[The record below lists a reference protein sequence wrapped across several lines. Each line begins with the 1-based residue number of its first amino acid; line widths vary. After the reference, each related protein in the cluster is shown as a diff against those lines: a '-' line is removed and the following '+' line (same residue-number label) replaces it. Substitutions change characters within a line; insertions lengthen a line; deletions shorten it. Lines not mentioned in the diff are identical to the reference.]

1 MTASNP
7 FKVVIPARYHSTRL
21 PGKPLI
27 KLAGKEMI
35 LRVYDKAC
43 RSDADQVVI
52 ATDDERIYNLAISAG
67 ADVCMTAT
75 DHKTGTD
82 RLSEV
87 VNKYAWPA
95 DTIVVNVQGDEPL
108 MPVSCIN
115 LVAENLHKHKIAV
128 MATLA
133 TRIQNSSEY
142 TDPNVVKV
150 VFDRNGLAMLFSR
163 SPIPHYREKD
173 FDATF
178 ASYRHLGIYAYRAA
192 YLLQYSDLSECGI
205 EFAEKLEQLRVLN
218 NGDRI
223 HVDLA
228 RELPGPGVDT
238 PEQLAEVELLVQ
250 RELEKSG
257 Q

>member
-43 RSDADQVVI
+43 QSDADQVLI
-52 ATDDERIYNLAISAG
+52 ATDDERIYNLASGAG

-75 DHKTGTD
+75 DHETGTD

-87 VNKYAWPA
+87 VDKNAWPA

-108 MPVSCIN
+108 IPVSCIN
-115 LVAENLHKHKIAV
+115 QVAENLIKHKAAV

-133 TRIQNSSEY
+133 TRIQQLSEY
-142 TDPNVVKV
+142 NDPNVVKV
-150 VFDRNGLAMLFSR
+150 IFDRNGLAMLFSR
-163 SPIPHYREKD
+163 SPIPHYREND
-173 FDATF
+173 FDSNC

-192 YLLQYSDLSECGI
+192 YLSQYSGLSECSI

-223 HVDLA
+223 HVDVA
-228 RELPGPGVDT
+228 KELPGPGVDT

-250 RELEKSG
+250 RELAKSG